1 MILAKF
7 VSGLG
12 RINRRDLAT
21 VSTTGG
27 ASRGSISVGEERGEL
42 SLGVKAAEEG
52 TLDSHACARRVAKKR
67 EVLS

>member
-42 SLGVKAAEEG
+42 PIGVSSGGEGYVGRAE
-52 TLDSHACARRVAKKR
+52 
-67 EVLS
+67 